1 MTMTMEAKMIMAATR
16 TMITKKTMVGKKVT
30 KVKKTAAKITMITNP
45 MKKMITRMAL
55 KRVLTKAS
63 QMKTMTTT
71 KKVVPYKLSSIYLCL
86 SHQPWKILAT

>member
-1 MTMTMEAKMIMAATR
+1 MEAKRIMAATR
-16 TMITKKTMVGKKVT
+16 TITTRTMVGKKVT
-30 KVKKTAAKITMITNP
+30 KVKKIVTKITMASNP

-71 KKVVPYKLSSIYLCL
+71 KKVVPYKLSSTYLCL
-86 SHQPWKILAT
+86 SHQLWKILAT

>member
-1 MTMTMEAKMIMAATR
+1 MEAKKIMAATR
-16 TMITKKTMVGKKVT
+16 TITTRTMVGKKVT
-30 KVKKTAAKITMITNP
+30 KVKKIAAKITMASNP

-71 KKVVPYKLSSIYLCL
+71 KKVVPYKLSSTYLCL
-86 SHQPWKILAT
+86 SHQLWKILAT

>member
-1 MTMTMEAKMIMAATR
+1 MEAKRIMTATR
-16 TMITKKTMVGKKVT
+16 TITTRTMVGKKVT
-30 KVKKTAAKITMITNP
+30 KVKKIVTKITMASNP

-71 KKVVPYKLSSIYLCL
+71 KKVVPYKLSSTYLCL
-86 SHQPWKILAT
+86 SHQLWKILAT

>member
-1 MTMTMEAKMIMAATR
+1 MEAKRIMAATR
-16 TMITKKTMVGKKVT
+16 TITTRTMVGKKVT
-30 KVKKTAAKITMITNP
+30 KVKKIVAKITMASNP

-71 KKVVPYKLSSIYLCL
+71 KKVVPYKLSSTYLCL
-86 SHQPWKILAT
+86 SHQLWKILAT

>member
-1 MTMTMEAKMIMAATR
+1 MEAKRIMAATR
-16 TMITKKTMVGKKVT
+16 TITTRTMVGKKVT
-30 KVKKTAAKITMITNP
+30 KVKKIAAKITMASNP

-71 KKVVPYKLSSIYLCL
+71 KKVVPYKLSSTYLCL
-86 SHQPWKILAT
+86 SHQLWKILAT

>member
-1 MTMTMEAKMIMAATR
+1 MTTVEAKRIMAATR
-16 TMITKKTMVGKKVT
+16 TITTRTMVGKKVT
-30 KVKKTAAKITMITNP
+30 KVKKIVAKITMASNP

-71 KKVVPYKLSSIYLCL
+71 KKVVPYKLSSTYLCL
-86 SHQPWKILAT
+86 SHQLWKILAT